1 MSTLELE
8 NEKLTELILKISS
21 ELAVLNAQSKQ
32 QLDSISKALDTI
44 ANHENR
50 LTKLE
55 TTDKAGLK
63 TTVIE
68 WAVKGLVVAV
78 IALGSIGGAGAV
90 IAKFLGQM

>member
-1 MSTLELE
+1 MSTLEIE
-8 NEKLTELILKISS
+8 NDRLTELILKIST

-32 QLDSISKALDTI
+32 QLESISKALATL

-78 IALGSIGGAGAV
+78 ISLGSIGGAGAV
-90 IAKFLGQM
+90 IAKVLGQM